1 MLHLIE
7 LKLKHWC
14 VSPKINHLSF
24 KISAA
29 SRPPPVN
36 KCNPELCRMTKDGEL
51 ATCKKQVSS
60 KIAQIMSCINII
72 FIATLFTKSSAL
84 AKFSFSNAIDVFPQ
98 QRQKAKGNKEGN
110 PPLDHVPHS
119 LSAGRSKSTLRNS
132 GSSPSKGLSV
142 HY

>member
-1 MLHLIE
+1 MSMLDLIE

-60 KIAQIMSCINII
+60 KIA
-72 FIATLFTKSSAL
+72 
-84 AKFSFSNAIDVFPQ
+84 
-98 QRQKAKGNKEGN
+98 RQ
-110 PPLDHVPHS
+110 V
-119 LSAGRSKSTLRNS
+119 GRSGVDIASSSDARGPGFEPRPLRFKKYHFFT
-132 GSSPSKGLSV
+132 PKP
-142 HY
+142 

>member
-1 MLHLIE
+1 MSMLDLIE

-60 KIAQIMSCINII
+60 KIARQVGRSGVD
-72 FIATLFTKSSAL
+72 IASSSVLMLEVRVRTPAAL
-84 AKFSFSNAIDVFPQ
+84 LQKIPLLYP
-98 QRQKAKGNKEGN
+98 KAKWFPEEPGA
-110 PPLDHVPHS
+110 PLD
-119 LSAGRSKSTLRNS
+119 L
-132 GSSPSKGLSV
+132 
-142 HY
+142 